1 MTDVEFSLRLQTEA
15 ARDLIADLRQD
26 GADDDAELV
35 ADSIEGETGFNEAIA
50 AALDEIDNC
59 EAMALGLKAK
69 EAEFSGRRSGIE
81 RRVER
86 IRAAIERAL
95 VAIDL
100 AEPLRLPT
108 GTLSLSKRAPGV
120 VVEDESLI
128 PSRFFTQP
136 EPPAPKLDKK
146 AIAEALKAK
155 EAVPGASLNNG
166 SVHMLLRRK

>member
-1 MTDVEFSLRLQTEA
+1 MDVEFTIRKQTEA

-59 EAMALGLKAK
+59 EALALGLKAK

-81 RRVER
+81 KRVER

-95 VAIDL
+95 VMIEL

-108 GTLSLSKRAPGV
+108 ATLSISRRKPGV
-120 VVEDESLI
+120 VIEDEAAI
-128 PSRFFTQP
+128 PSRFFVQP
-136 EPPAPKLDKK
+136 DPPAPKLDKK
-146 AIAEALKAK
+146 ALAEALAAGPVDGAK
-155 EAVPGASLNNG
+155 LDNG
-166 SVHMLLRRK
+166 SISLTVRRR